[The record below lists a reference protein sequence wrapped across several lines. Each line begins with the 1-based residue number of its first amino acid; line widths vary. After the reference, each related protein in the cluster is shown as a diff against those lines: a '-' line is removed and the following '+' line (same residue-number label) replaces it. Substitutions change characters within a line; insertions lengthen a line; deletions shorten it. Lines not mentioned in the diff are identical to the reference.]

1 MGRMTTE
8 FSTTRGTAP
17 ATKTITI
24 RPSSLQPAKSA
35 KNQQQIIV
43 IPHSMLVNGCI
54 SAKDLKNII
63 DDSKPSI
70 KTMENRINLKRP
82 SSSGDSTYGT
92 DSEEGSSIHYDEGG
106 DNKPVRKRANL
117 DHLSPEEKLM
127 RRKLKNRVAAQNAR
141 DKKRVKME
149 DMETDVDRLRAHAKA
164 LELRNAELVSRNERL
179 VAENDLLRSEA
190 ITKTEAEEPSSPL
203 VVGQPPESS
212 AGTGLSSLGRW
223 TTGLNGL
230 SGDSLEVVVECNQSN
245 STPEKTANKE
255 ESPMADVVGKILK
268 TEDFD
273 FTDEQDAN
281 ACEQILDK
289 FLEFTSEIE
298 PSSSSNTSNNDNTI
312 LDTAWEETFG
322 DLFPDLGECT
332 F

>member
-1 MGRMTTE
+1 MTTE
-8 FSTTRGTAP
+8 FNSTTRGTAP

-92 DSEEGSSIHYDEGG
+92 DSEEGGSIHERFGDT

-117 DHLSPEEKLM
+117 DHLSPEEKMM

-149 DMETDVDRLRAHAKA
+149 DMEGDLDRLKAHAKA
-164 LELRNAELVSRNERL
+164 LEARNAQLVSENERL
-179 VAENDLLRSEA
+179 VAENDQLRSERL
-190 ITKTEAEEPSSPL
+190 KTTTGHEESSSPL
-203 VVGQPPESS
+203 VVRQPPESAVLTNGPQQQDQGCRVW
-212 AGTGLSSLGRW
+212 AGGPLDSTASLV
-223 TTGLNGL
+223 TASKLLLN
-230 SGDSLEVVVECNQSN
+230 VI
-245 STPEKTANKE
+245 KANRRQKKLPIKKRA
-255 ESPMADVVGKILK
+255 SIWP
-268 TEDFD
+268 T
-273 FTDEQDAN
+273 
-281 ACEQILDK
+281 
-289 FLEFTSEIE
+289 
-298 PSSSSNTSNNDNTI
+298 
-312 LDTAWEETFG
+312 
-322 DLFPDLGECT
+322 
-332 F
+332 

>member
-1 MGRMTTE
+1 MTTE

-92 DSEEGSSIHYDEGG
+92 DSEEGSSIHEIGDG

-117 DHLSPEEKLM
+117 DHLSPEEKMM

-149 DMETDVDRLRAHAKA
+149 DMEGDLDRLKAHAKA
-164 LELRNAELVSRNERL
+164 LEARNAQLVSENERL
-179 VAENDLLRSEA
+179 VAENDQLRSERLESN
-190 ITKTEAEEPSSPL
+190 KGHEESSSPL
-203 VVGQPPESS
+203 VVRQSPESAELTNGPQQQDQGCRVW
-212 AGTGLSSLGRW
+212 AGGPLDSTASLVTASKLLLNVIKANRRQKKLPIKKRARW
-223 TTGLNGL
+223 PT
-230 SGDSLEVVVECNQSN
+230 
-245 STPEKTANKE
+245 
-255 ESPMADVVGKILK
+255 
-268 TEDFD
+268 
-273 FTDEQDAN
+273 
-281 ACEQILDK
+281 
-289 FLEFTSEIE
+289 
-298 PSSSSNTSNNDNTI
+298 
-312 LDTAWEETFG
+312 
-322 DLFPDLGECT
+322 
-332 F
+332 

>member
-1 MGRMTTE
+1 MGGTE
-8 FSTTRGTAP
+8 MLSKSGVNST
-17 ATKTITI
+17 TKTITI

-117 DHLSPEEKLM
+117 DHLSPEEKMM

-149 DMETDVDRLRAHAKA
+149 EMEVELERLKAHAKA
-164 LELRNAELVSRNERL
+164 LEMKNAELVSQNERL
-179 VAENDLLRSEA
+179 TGENEILRTTA
-190 ITKTEAEEPSSPL
+190 T
-203 VVGQPPESS
+203 
-212 AGTGLSSLGRW
+212 GT
-223 TTGLNGL
+223 
-230 SGDSLEVVVECNQSN
+230 
-245 STPEKTANKE
+245 
-255 ESPMADVVGKILK
+255 
-268 TEDFD
+268 
-273 FTDEQDAN
+273 
-281 ACEQILDK
+281 
-289 FLEFTSEIE
+289 
-298 PSSSSNTSNNDNTI
+298 
-312 LDTAWEETFG
+312 
-322 DLFPDLGECT
+322 
-332 F
+332 

>member
-1 MGRMTTE
+1 MGTE
-8 FSTTRGTAP
+8 MLSTNGVNP

-70 KTMENRINLKRP
+70 KTMENRTNLKRP

-92 DSEEGSSIHYDEGG
+92 DSEEGSSIHEGS

-141 DKKRVKME
+141 DKKRLKME
-149 DMETDVDRLRAHAKA
+149 DMETDVERLRAHAKA
-164 LELRNAELVSRNERL
+164 LEVRNAQLVSENERL
-179 VAENDLLRSEA
+179 VAENDRLRSEA
-190 ITKTEAEEPSSPL
+190 IVTKREPEEPSSPL
-203 VVGQPPESS
+203 VIGQPPESAAPTNDPQQQEQGCPHW
-212 AGTGLSSLGRW
+212 AGGPLDSTASLVTASKLLLNVIKATRRQKKLPIKKRARW
-223 TTGLNGL
+223 PT
-230 SGDSLEVVVECNQSN
+230 
-245 STPEKTANKE
+245 
-255 ESPMADVVGKILK
+255 
-268 TEDFD
+268 
-273 FTDEQDAN
+273 
-281 ACEQILDK
+281 
-289 FLEFTSEIE
+289 
-298 PSSSSNTSNNDNTI
+298 
-312 LDTAWEETFG
+312 
-322 DLFPDLGECT
+322 
-332 F
+332 

>member
-1 MGRMTTE
+1 MG
-8 FSTTRGTAP
+8 
-17 ATKTITI
+17 
-24 RPSSLQPAKSA
+24 PAKSA

-70 KTMENRINLKRP
+70 KSIENRTNLKRP

-92 DSEEGSSIHYDEGG
+92 DEGND

-149 DMETDVDRLRAHAKA
+149 DMETDVDRPRAHAKA

-179 VAENDLLRSEA
+179 VAENDRLRSEA

-212 AGTGLSSLGRW
+212 APTNVPQQQEQGCPHWAGGPLDSTASLVTASKLLLNVIKATRRQKKLPIKKRARW
-223 TTGLNGL
+223 PT
-230 SGDSLEVVVECNQSN
+230 
-245 STPEKTANKE
+245 
-255 ESPMADVVGKILK
+255 
-268 TEDFD
+268 
-273 FTDEQDAN
+273 
-281 ACEQILDK
+281 
-289 FLEFTSEIE
+289 
-298 PSSSSNTSNNDNTI
+298 
-312 LDTAWEETFG
+312 
-322 DLFPDLGECT
+322 
-332 F
+332 

>member
-1 MGRMTTE
+1 MGTE
-8 FSTTRGTAP
+8 MLSTRGVSNL

-24 RPSSLQPAKSA
+24 RPSSMQPAKSA

-54 SAKDLKNII
+54 SAKDLTKII
-63 DDSKPSI
+63 DDTKPSI
-70 KTMENRINLKRP
+70 KSMENRTNLKRP

-92 DSEEGSSIHYDEGG
+92 DSEEGSSIHEGS
-106 DNKPVRKRANL
+106 DSKPVRKRANL

-149 DMETDVDRLRAHAKA
+149 DMETDVERLRAHAKA
-164 LELRNAELVSRNERL
+164 LEARNAQLVSENERL
-179 VAENDLLRSEA
+179 VAENDRLRSEA
-190 ITKTEAEEPSSPL
+190 ITKREPEEPSSPL
-203 VVGQPPESS
+203 VIGQPPESA

-230 SGDSLEVVVECNQSN
+230 SGNGLEVVVECNQSN
-245 STPEKTANKE
+245 KTPEKTANQE

-273 FTDEQDAN
+273 FTDEQDTN
-281 ACEQILDK
+281 ACEQILDR
-289 FLEFTSEIE
+289 FLEFTSETE
-298 PSSSSNTSNNDNTI
+298 PATSSSSSNNDNTI